1 MNNDTPSLLR
11 GRALFGYRE
20 TEGFELISLTLKRNE
35 MFSKNRTFIVKKTEK
50 LKYFSMNI
58 AKISNKSSIFA
69 KNKIICQ

>member
-1 MNNDTPSLLR
+1 
-11 GRALFGYRE
+11 
-20 TEGFELISLTLKRNE
+20 

-50 LKYFSMNI
+50 LKYFNMNI

>member
-1 MNNDTPSLLR
+1 
-11 GRALFGYRE
+11 
-20 TEGFELISLTLKRNE
+20 
-35 MFSKNRTFIVKKTEK
+35 MFAKNRTFIVKKTEK